1 MRIIDK
7 HTDFYDYL
15 QYVYHDN
22 SLSFDRRNSFV
33 LSKKTI
39 FDYLRTMYCT
49 AQTKIGRHF
58 FLKLQVCNTIWL
70 FLGTVTK
77 EDRYNILDYSLE
89 LLANWKN
96 YNLPRKLID
105 LELIE
110 FPFFVLR
117 SIISKSTS
125 QEEKTKDLI
134 QSVNNQNYNVYV
146 NLSTCIFQKGDDSLI
161 ERDIPILIS
170 CGIAEII
177 DPLSM
182 YQALEEY
189 FSLEKQDKE
198 RTESIG
204 LTNNEKIENH
214 GFDLKTSFRK

>member
-7 HTDFYDYL
+7 NTDFYDYL
-15 QYVYHDN
+15 QYVYYDN
-22 SLSFDRRNSFV
+22 SITFDRRNSFV
-33 LSKKTI
+33 LSKEMI
-39 FDYLRTMYCT
+39 CDSLRAMYCT
-49 AQTKIGRHF
+49 AQTKIGKHF

-70 FLGTVTK
+70 FSGTVTK
-77 EDRYNILDYSLE
+77 EDSYNILDYSLE
-89 LLANWKN
+89 LLTYWKN

-117 SIISKSTS
+117 NILLKGVS
-125 QEEKTKDLI
+125 QEEKTKDLV
-134 QSVNNQNYNVYV
+134 QSINNQDYNTYAK
-146 NLSTCIFQKGDDSLI
+146 LSKCEFLRGDRSYI
-161 ERDIPILIS
+161 ERDIPVLIS
-170 CGIAEII
+170 SGIAEFI
-177 DPLSM
+177 DPLSI

-189 FSLEKQDKE
+189 FSLEKQEKE

-214 GFDLKTSFRK
+214 GFDLKTSFRN